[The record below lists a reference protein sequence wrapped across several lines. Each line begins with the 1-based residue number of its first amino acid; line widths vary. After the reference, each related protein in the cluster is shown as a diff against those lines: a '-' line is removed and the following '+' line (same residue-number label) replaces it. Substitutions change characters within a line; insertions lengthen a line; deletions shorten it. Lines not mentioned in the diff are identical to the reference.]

1 MFRRFLRRRPW
12 IVDAGGCL
20 IVIVIIMDV
29 GRRTDEFQK
38 HRLKFASS
46 KSSLPAKLTKQNET

>member
-12 IVDAGGCL
+12 IVVAGGCF

-38 HRLKFASS
+38 HRLKFSKS
-46 KSSLPAKLTKQNET
+46 KSSVPAELTKQNET